1 MTFSL
6 FPAVGRSELARRV
19 GGLEQ
24 LGGAARMTFAEGPA
38 RGMEAIEV
46 RSGGGLAFQIL
57 PDRGMGIGLASLCG
71 GPLCWVSAAGAVA
84 PWYYNPAGSG
94 WLQSF
99 GGGLMASCGLT
110 NVGAA
115 CRVDGVEV
123 GLHGRMSHTAARDV
137 SVERRWIGDSFHI
150 AVSGT
155 ILDYSV
161 LGPALELRRTYDVV
175 LGENRFRLRD
185 EVANVGARPQ
195 PLFLLYHFNFGY
207 PLLSETAVLDIAPQ
221 AAVSAR
227 DPAYAEAAADWRRLE
242 APRFG
247 AEERVLQHRLSGGG
261 ATEARVRLENQIG
274 DARVGVEM
282 TFPLAALSHLT
293 EWKMMG
299 EREYVL
305 GLEPGT
311 CFASGREDA
320 LARGD
325 VEILAPGAT
334 KTVDLSVAF
343 SLTPNR
349 SA

>member
-1 MTFSL
+1 MGFSL
-6 FPAVGRSELARRV
+6 FPSLGRDELARRV
-19 GGLEQ
+19 GSLDQ
-24 LGGAARMTFAEGPA
+24 LGGATRMTFTEGPA
-38 RGMEAIEV
+38 RQMEAIEV

-57 PDRGMGIGLASLCG
+57 PDRGMGLGLASLCG
-71 GPLCWVSAAGAVA
+71 VPLCWVSAAGAVA
-84 PWYYNPAGSG
+84 PWYYNPVGGG

-99 GGGLMASCGLT
+99 GGGLMTSCGLT
-110 NVGAA
+110 NVGSA
-115 CRVDGVEV
+115 CRVDGIEV

-137 SVERRWIGDSFHI
+137 AIERRWIGDSHHVS
-150 AVSGT
+150 VSGT
-155 ILDYSV
+155 ILDYAV
-161 LGPALELRRTYDVV
+161 LGPALEARRTYRVV
-175 LGENRFRLRD
+175 LGENRIWLHD
-185 EVANVGARPQ
+185 EVANPGPRPQ

-207 PLLSETAVLDIAPQ
+207 PLLSETAVLDIAPRET
-221 AAVSAR
+221 VTAR
-227 DPAYAEAAADWRRLE
+227 DPAYAEAAADWRRLD

-247 AEERVLQHRLSGGG
+247 AEERVLHHRLCGGDE
-261 ATEARVRLENQIG
+261 TEARIRLENQVG
-274 DARVGVEM
+274 DARLAVEM

-334 KTVDLSVAF
+334 KAVDLSLSF